1 MSDPRSG
8 SDPDDPD
15 REYQHG
21 PPPPP
26 RYPSA
31 PSAGQE
37 QPPRPPMPALVHY
50 LTIGLFV
57 LVALQ
62 VLSAILSLATMQ
74 SAVDAAVD
82 QVNRPPE
89 VSPEQVEAFTRMG
102 IIAGAVFSFVLAAL
116 FLWLTIMVRRGRNW
130 ARITS
135 TVFLV
140 LGILGGLGGLG
151 GFGGGGVAIT
161 TTLSTIMLLLE
172 IAVLIMLWLRP
183 SNEYFR
189 PSGRPA

>member
-8 SDPDDPD
+8 PDPDDPD
-15 REYQHG
+15 REYRHE

-26 RYPSA
+26 RYPTPASE
-31 PSAGQE
+31 QRE

-62 VLSAILSLATMQ
+62 ALSAVLLLATMPAVIDT
-74 SAVDAAVD
+74 AVDRMS
-82 QVNRPPE
+82 QQTPR
-89 VSPEQVEAFTRMG
+89 VSPEQIETFTR
-102 IIAGAVFSFVLAAL
+102 ITVIGAAVLGLVLAAL
-116 FLWLTIMVRRGRNW
+116 FLWLTIMVRKGRNW

-135 TVFLV
+135 TVFLALGV
-140 LGILGGLGGLG
+140 LFGLGSLGGGAGIAT
-151 GFGGGGVAIT
+151 VI
-161 TTLSTIMLLLE
+161 STIMLLLE

-189 PSGRPA
+189 PERHPA